1 MADKDD
7 ILQVD
12 VLDEQHQLTLQEL
25 TELCQVQSS
34 LIMDLVEEGA
44 LEPIDMYAS
53 QWYFSGTTIR
63 RVQIA
68 VRLHRDLNVNMPG
81 IALALEL
88 LEELEQFRRR

>member
-1 MADKDD
+1 MVDKDD

-25 TELCQVQSS
+25 TDLCQVQSS
-34 LIMDLVEEGA
+34 LIMALVEEGA
-44 LEPIDMYAS
+44 LEPMDMYAS
-53 QWYFSGTTIR
+53 QWYFSGTAIR

-68 VRLHRDLNVNMPG
+68 VRLQRDLHVNMPG